1 MCTYYSNSLYPEQSI
16 LLKDSQKKSLD
27 RFKRPTEASMDAY
40 DSDQPLFCDDT
51 GEALNDA
58 ARKLVLSALAEDK
71 RAEVQGDG
79 KALGNILGS
88 IPVVDCAVGKH
99 KYVQV
104 QMTHPE
110 EPDTFVLVVRSYDHC
125 DYHAEHYQELMRRLR
140 RDPKTKGCVGRVIG
154 GGRMRFDKEV
164 GVCEVYGYSKT
175 FGRTPGC
182 NEKTADI
189 IRKNCAEFKRVD
201 WSDSGY

>member
-71 RAEVQGDG
+71 RAAVSYTH
-79 KALGNILGS
+79 LTLPTIL
-88 IPVVDCAVGKH
+88 
-99 KYVQV
+99 
-104 QMTHPE
+104 
-110 EPDTFVLVVRSYDHC
+110 
-125 DYHAEHYQELMRRLR
+125 
-140 RDPKTKGCVGRVIG
+140 RV
-154 GGRMRFDKEV
+154 
-164 GVCEVYGYSKT
+164 
-175 FGRTPGC
+175 
-182 NEKTADI
+182 
-189 IRKNCAEFKRVD
+189 
-201 WSDSGY
+201 